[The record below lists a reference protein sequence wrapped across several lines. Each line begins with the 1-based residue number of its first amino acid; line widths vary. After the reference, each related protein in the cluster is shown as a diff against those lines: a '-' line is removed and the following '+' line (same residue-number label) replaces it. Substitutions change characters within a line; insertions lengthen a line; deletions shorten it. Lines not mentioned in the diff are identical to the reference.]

1 MVAKHVSIIGIVLF
15 VKILLLLWKNAYNI
29 YSTGTYTLFS
39 QNISQY
45 YLSRSNTIKK
55 VRNIY
60 QKKKNITKVLK
71 RNRRKIKRIK
81 YILFGL
87 NEFILEE

>member
-45 YLSRSNTIKK
+45 YLSRLNTIKK

-60 QKKKNITKVLK
+60 QKKK
-71 RNRRKIKRIK
+71 K
-81 YILFGL
+81 Y
-87 NEFILEE
+87 NKSTEKK